1 MVKNFLKDNILFYT
15 VNKALK
21 ISEIKFLDGFLIT
34 VGFISVSLMEALSI
48 GSVYPVI
55 NAIINDDVP
64 SQFYSIKEFFEDQNL
79 VVLSLGFFCLLFLAK
94 NIIILCYSW
103 FAGKVIYKAQKNL
116 INNIFEMYLF
126 QDYKVHVNKNKSEI
140 IRDINLGKTLCRTLD
155 LVLSV
160 STELLTVVF
169 LFYIISLT
177 ISAEVFLTI
186 LAFVILIFLTF
197 NYLRKKL
204 KLWGKQ
210 STRLLSKLIQN
221 MNESFSGIKEI
232 KVYNKESFFSK
243 RFFENN
249 NFFTNI
255 AFKKSV
261 TDKFPKVV
269 METGI
274 IFGVTFLL
282 YFLFVITNQTINQT
296 LPLLG
301 MLFLVIIR
309 IMPAIIKIIQS
320 INYASYIKF
329 QTERLAT
336 AYDKYIDFKNDKKL
350 QLTEKEKYKKYGNFD
365 SINLKNINFNYQ
377 NSKDL
382 LDFKNIN
389 LDIKKNEFIGIVG
402 ESGSGKTTLM
412 HLILGLV
419 EPDSGKIIVNGK
431 NEVELYRSFNI
442 AFVFQTIFLM
452 DDTLSKNICF
462 GIKKDE
468 HDKKKLFEVIEM
480 VKLSNLISSK
490 PEKEDF
496 LVGEDGNFLS
506 QGQKQRVG
514 IARALYN
521 NPEILVL
528 DEPTSSLD
536 EKTEKKIIDI
546 INQLKGK
553 KTIFLISH
561 KRENLKNCDKI
572 ISIKD
577 KKIEILP
584 NNVNQF

>member
-64 SQFYSIKEFFEDQNL
+64 SQFYFIKEFFEDQNL

-169 LFYIISLT
+169 LFYLISLT
-177 ISAEVFLTI
+177 ISPEIFLTM

>member
-1 MVKNFLKDNILFYT
+1 MVKNFLKDNVLFYT

-21 ISEIKFLDGFLIT
+21 ISEIKFLDGFLIV

-64 SQFYSIKEFFEDQNL
+64 SQFYFIKEFFKDQNL
-79 VVLSLGFFCLLFLAK
+79 VVLSLYFFCFIFLAK
-94 NIIILCYSW
+94 NIIVLCYAW
-103 FAGKVIYKAQKNL
+103 FSGKVIYKSQKNL
-116 INNIFEMYLF
+116 TNNIFEMYLF
-126 QDYKVHVNKNKSEI
+126 QDYIIHVNKNKSEI

-155 LVLSV
+155 LVLTV
-160 STELLTVVF
+160 STELLTAVF
-169 LFYIISLT
+169 LFYLISLT
-177 ISAEVFLTI
+177 ISTEIFLTMLI
-186 LAFVILIFLTF
+186 FVILIFLTF
-197 NYLRKKL
+197 NYLRKRL

-210 STRLLSKLIQN
+210 GTRLLSKLIQN
-221 MNESFSGIKEI
+221 MNESFTGIKEI

-243 RFFENN
+243 RFYENN

-261 TDKFPKVV
+261 TDRLPKVV

-274 IFGVTFLL
+274 IFGITFLL
-282 YFLFVITNQTINQT
+282 YFLFIISNQTINQT

-309 IMPAIIKIIQS
+309 IMPAITKIIQS
-320 INYASYIKF
+320 INLASYIKF

-336 AYDKYIDFKNDKKL
+336 AHDQYIDFKNNKKF
-350 QLTEKEKYKKYGNFD
+350 QLSKKAKYKEYDKFD
-365 SINLKNINFNYQ
+365 SINLKNVDFNYQ

-382 LDFKNIN
+382 LDFRNIN
-389 LDIKKNEFIGIVG
+389 LDIKKNQFIGIVG

-419 EPDSGKIIVNGK
+419 KPDNGKIIVNGK
-431 NEVELYRSFNI
+431 NELELFRSFNI
-442 AFVFQTIFLM
+442 AFVFQTIFLI
-452 DDTLSKNICF
+452 DDTLSNNICF
-462 GIKKDE
+462 GINKE
-468 HDKKKLFEVIEM
+468 EQDKKKLFEVIEM
-480 VKLSNLISSK
+480 VKLSSLISSK

-496 LVGEDGNFLS
+496 IVGEDGNFLS

-521 NPEILVL
+521 NPEILIL

-577 KKIEILP
+577 KKIEILS

>member
-15 VNKALK
+15 VNKVLK

-55 NAIINDDVP
+55 HSIINDDVP
-64 SQFYSIKEFFEDQNL
+64 SQLNFIKEFFKDQDL
-79 VVLSLGFFCLLFLAK
+79 VVLSLGFFCFLFFFK

-103 FAGKVIYKAQKNL
+103 FSGKVIYKAQKNL

-126 QDYKVHVNKNKSEI
+126 QDYKFHVNRNKSEI

-155 LVLSV
+155 LVLTV

-186 LAFVILIFLTF
+186 LAFVILIFLAF
-197 NYLRKKL
+197 NYLRKRL

-261 TDKFPKVV
+261 TDKFPKAV

-274 IFGVTFLL
+274 IFGITFLL
-282 YFLFVITNQTINQT
+282 YFLFIITDQTINQT

-336 AYDKYIDFKNDKKL
+336 AHDKYIDFKNDKKL
-350 QLTEKEKYKKYGNFD
+350 QLREKEKYKEYDNFD
-365 SINLKNINFNYQ
+365 SINLKNVNFNYQ

-382 LDFKNIN
+382 LNFKNMN

-419 EPDSGKIIVNGK
+419 EPDSGEIIVNGK
-431 NEVELYRSFNI
+431 NNVDLYRSFNI
-442 AFVFQTIFLM
+442 AFVFQTIFLL

-468 HDKKKLFEVIEM
+468 QDKKKLFEVIEM
-480 VKLSNLISSK
+480 VKLSSLISSK

-496 LVGEDGNFLS
+496 IIGEDGSFLS

-514 IARALYN
+514 IARALYRD
-521 NPEILVL
+521 PEILVL

-577 KKIEILP
+577 KKIEILS
-584 NNVNQF
+584 NYVNQF